1 VTGSGSGPNA
11 RLRALV
17 IVTLTLSVAFLA
29 VSAVVGPAVSD
40 RIQVSDV
47 LVATLLAGILAALGL
62 VEWQGPFS
70 GRRP

>member
-1 VTGSGSGPNA
+1 VTGPGQGPNA

-17 IVTLTLSVAFLA
+17 IVTLTFSVAFLA

-47 LVATLLAGILAALGL
+47 LVATLLAAILAALGL

-70 GRRP
+70 GRKP